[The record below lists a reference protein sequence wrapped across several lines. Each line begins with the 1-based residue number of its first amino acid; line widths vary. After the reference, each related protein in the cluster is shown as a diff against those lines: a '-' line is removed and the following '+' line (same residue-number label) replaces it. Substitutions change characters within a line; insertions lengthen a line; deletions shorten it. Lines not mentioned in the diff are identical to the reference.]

1 MTEQSARPDRS
12 TSQQEEQT
20 AARLSRL
27 YLDALRAN
35 DVAGAYR
42 VAARAV
48 DGGLEGPALYER
60 VISPAMR
67 AIGELWEKGA

>member
-1 MTEQSARPDRS
+1 MTEQSARPDKS
-12 TSQQEEQT
+12 TSHQEELT

-48 DGGLEGPALYER
+48 DAGLKGPALFEG
-60 VISPAMR
+60 VISPA
-67 AIGELWEKGA
+67 